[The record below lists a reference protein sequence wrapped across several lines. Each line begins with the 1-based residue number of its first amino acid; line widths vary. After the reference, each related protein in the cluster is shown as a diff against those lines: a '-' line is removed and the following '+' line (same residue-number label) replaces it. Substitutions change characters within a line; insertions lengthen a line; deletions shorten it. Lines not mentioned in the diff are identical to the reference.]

1 MSVYGQWKQIKIVFI
16 MEKSPKIDADTIQLE
31 TTFSIFL
38 RNIDTTNIC

>member
-16 MEKSPKIDADTIQLE
+16 MEKNPKTDADTIQLE

-38 RNIDTTNIC
+38 RNIDKTNTC